1 MSIKEFQAVTQSFI
15 FKDWLKNLDKNIV
28 NSTAKDIR
36 SREQQAA
43 KTDFILSVADVKRM
57 YSTVTNKKLSTSVA
71 KRVLRDIAQAG
82 KLDIPAKV
90 VKYGRS
96 GALFFE
102 SIGFDSIT
110 NYVTSVFDQLNGVK
124 EGYQIAGQKYLDSK
138 LKEIKNTKYAR
149 AADQQ
154 EDIKK
159 AEKAAASFGFG
170 SLLHKGHVIS
180 IATNSTK
187 AVRDEL
193 IKASEFTEGQ
203 KTLLLQVLDKYIAKL
218 EKDDIAS
225 SNLYGKV
232 GQELYASY
240 IKNPYKYLVE
250 IQLKTD
256 NLESGS
262 SSLPIANELRK
273 VFSASGKELENILS
287 ESPRLGRKL
296 LESKGSPSYLEIL
309 TQELVSILKT
319 GKSVSPTY
327 KLPKRKVADRPLK
340 VVNKSNK
347 TDIAKLKSLKAKI
360 KSSKKIQVP
369 TALSILDQKTI
380 INLPNL
386 LNLIN
391 ANLHDQIQRNM
402 GTGNSRDVLNYRTG
416 RFAESVKV
424 ERLSE
429 SRQGM
434 ITAFYSYMKN
444 PYATFSKGGRQQ
456 YPRSRDPKTLITK
469 SIREIAQT
477 MVTNQLRA
485 VNV

>member
-1 MSIKEFQAVTQSFI
+1 MSIKEFQEVTQSYI
-15 FKDWLKNLDKNIV
+15 FKDWLKKLDKNII

-36 SREQQAA
+36 TREQQAA
-43 KTDFILSVADVKRM
+43 KTDFILSIADVKRM
-57 YSTVTNKKLSTSVA
+57 YATVTNKKLSSSVA

-90 VKYGRS
+90 VRYGRS

-110 NYVTSVFDQLNGVK
+110 NYVTSVFDELDGVK
-124 EGYQIAGQKYLDSK
+124 EGYQIAGQKYLDNK
-138 LKEIKNTKYAR
+138 LKEIEKNKYTR
-149 AADQQ
+149 AADKQQ
-154 EDIKK
+154 DITK

-180 IATNSTK
+180 IATNSAK

-193 IKASEFTEGQ
+193 IKASEFAQDQ
-203 KTLLLQVLDKYIAKL
+203 KTLLLQVLDRYIAKL
-218 EKDDIAS
+218 EKDDIES

-232 GQELYASY
+232 GQQLYASY
-240 IKNPYKYLVE
+240 VKNPYKYLVE

-287 ESPRLGRKL
+287 GSPRLGRKL

-319 GKSVSPTY
+319 GKSANTTY
-327 KLPKRKVADRPLK
+327 SLPKRKVADRPLK

-347 TDIAKLKSLKAKI
+347 ADIAKLKSLKAKI

-369 TALSILDQKTI
+369 TSLLGLENKTLT
-380 INLPNL
+380 NLNSL
-386 LNLIN
+386 MMLIN
-391 ANLHDQIQRNM
+391 SDLHDQIKKNM
-402 GTGNSRDVLNYRTG
+402 GTGNRTDVLNYRTG
-416 RFAESVKV
+416 RFANSVKV

-444 PYATFSKGGRQQ
+444 PYATFSQGGRQQ
-456 YPRSRDPKTLITK
+456 YPRSRDPKTLISK